1 MRHSVLYSLILMS
14 QLNREMIAVERYESG
29 DAHLGIESLLVDV
42 EYVVDGHYGL
52 SLENAETCHE
62 FDPANIPLLLAE

>member
-1 MRHSVLYSLILMS
+1 MK
-14 QLNREMIAVERYESG
+14 RYESG
-29 DAHLGIESLLVDV
+29 DAHLAIESLLVDV